1 MGTERPNIFNEPD
14 REAHRKK
21 RRVIGFGIS
30 ERAMRVFEPEMAQEV
45 DVFLGQLLR
54 SSQHEEIV
62 NMTPACERLGVDI
75 IGQLA
80 FGFEVNSQRGPT
92 HRPVSAGMRARSRL
106 GSLYMAWPALCYMDP
121 IITHL
126 SPFKYKNDMQSL
138 YKSLRTMIGARMAL
152 PKDAKPDFY
161 AHVSGDIAPG
171 DPGLDTKDLWTE
183 AILIVA
189 AGMII
194 PRIQSKLTS
203 RCKFDIMARFT
214 GGSTTATTI
223 TAALF
228 YLSRHPQV
236 YERLASEIR
245 NKFSSAEEIKQ
256 GPQLSAC
263 SYLRAVIDES
273 LRLSTGT
280 ISNWRVQDPSS
291 VEAGEQ
297 LVVDGHVIPPGT
309 EVAIIAYSFM
319 RNPDYYPEPF
329 AFRPERWLA
338 EDGETLRGSS
348 DIVRRA
354 FVPFSIGARSCAG
367 QAMAY
372 LELNLAIAR
381 TMWYF
386 DFEKAPGE
394 VGKLGEVPG
403 HPLAF
408 KLEDSTIVGHHGPSL
423 VFKPRGDHWKE
434 LMSRV
439 S

>member
-54 SSQHEEIV
+54 SSQNQETV
-62 NMTPACERLGVDI
+62 DMTPFCERLGVDI

-80 FGFEVNSQRGPT
+80 FGFQLNSQRDPT

-106 GSLYMAWPALCYMDP
+106 GSLYMAWPALRYMDP
-121 IITHL
+121 IITRL
-126 SPFKYKNDMQSL
+126 SPVKYKNDMRSL

-171 DPGLDTKDLWTE
+171 DPGLDTKDLWAE

-189 AGMII
+189 A
-194 PRIQSKLTS
+194 
-203 RCKFDIMARFT
+203 

-228 YLSRHPQV
+228 YLSRNPEV

-245 NKFSSAEEIKQ
+245 NHFSSAKDIKQ

-291 VEAGEQ
+291 VAAGEQ

-309 EVAIIAYSFM
+309 EVAINAYSFM
-319 RNPDYYPEPF
+319 RNPDYYPDPF

-354 FVPFSIGARSCAG
+354 FVPFSIGSRSCAG

-394 VGKLGEVPG
+394 AGKLGEVPG
-403 HPLAF
+403 QPLVF
-408 KLEDSTIVGHHGPSL
+408 KLEDSTIVGHHGPNL
-423 VFKPRGDHWKE
+423 VFKPRGNYWRE
-434 LMSRV
+434 LMKHV
-439 S
+439 D